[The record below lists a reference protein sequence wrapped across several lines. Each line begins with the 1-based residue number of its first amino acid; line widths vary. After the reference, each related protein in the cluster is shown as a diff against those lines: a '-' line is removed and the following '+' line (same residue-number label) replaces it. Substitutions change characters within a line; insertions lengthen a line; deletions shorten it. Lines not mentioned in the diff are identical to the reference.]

1 MHKSRFLIILVIIA
15 LLFTSCSLYSTFN
28 IDKSK
33 LNSVQTDK
41 TELQIDTSK
50 ETAEFHFI
58 DVGQGDCILVQS
70 GETNILI
77 DAGTT
82 QSGHIVYNYLTELG
96 IDSLDYFIGT
106 HPHEDH
112 LGGAKSVLSSID
124 SKTVFL
130 NSDTSTSY
138 FYEGFVDTLIDKE
151 ITPVIPDMDCI
162 YKLGPFRIKF
172 LSPNKDFENA
182 NNNSLVVMI
191 QFGDVKALFTGD
203 CERAVEAELIK
214 NNVDISADI
223 LKVGHHGSRYASSA
237 EFLNSVCPG
246 VAVIQCGEGNSYGH
260 PHKEALERLSK
271 IGAETLRTDEE
282 GNIILV
288 TDGKIVQKTTGEI
301 YEKQK
306 ETPEIT
312 LEYIGNRKSKVFHT
326 ESCPNLPG
334 ESNRINFASREDAI
348 NRGFKKCG
356 NCNP

>member
-15 LLFTSCSLYSTFN
+15 LLFTSCSLYSVFN
-28 IDKSK
+28 IDESK
-33 LNSVQTDK
+33 LSTDLIDK
-41 TELQIDTSK
+41 TELQIDTAK
-50 ETAEFHFI
+50 DTAEFHFI
-58 DVGQGDCILVQS
+58 DVGQGDCILVRS
-70 GETNILI
+70 GDTNILI
-77 DAGTT
+77 DAGTA

-112 LGGAKSVLSSID
+112 LGGAKSVLLSID
-124 SKTVFL
+124 VKTVFV
-130 NSDTSTSY
+130 NSDASPSY
-138 FYEGFVDTLIDKE
+138 FYERFVDTLIDKE
-151 ITPVIPDMDCI
+151 ITPVIPNMDCI

-172 LSPNKDFENA
+172 LSPNKDFGNA
-182 NNNSLVVMI
+182 NDNSLVVMI
-191 QFGDVKALFTGD
+191 QFGDIKALFTGD
-203 CERAVEAELIK
+203 SERAVEADLIK
-214 NNVDISADI
+214 NNVNISADI

-237 EFLNSVCPG
+237 EFLNAVSPR

-271 IGAETLRTDEE
+271 IGAGTLRTDEE

-288 TDGKIVQKTTGEI
+288 TDGKTIQKTTGEI
-301 YEKQK
+301 YEKPK
-306 ETPEIT
+306 ETPKMM

-334 ESNRINFASREDAI
+334 ESNRVKFTSLEDAI
-348 NRGFKKCG
+348 NSGFKKCG